1 MVVTSQHQLTPTATG
16 APARAGVRGCLPPMD
31 AEPSSSRGRR
41 QAGAGPRR
49 VPCRAPAAR
58 GQLRL
63 RGQCDVARR
72 CGAVLPVARS
82 LVGPAC
88 LSLLRPRP
96 PDLDRTATA
105 TEASGDGRQP
115 RGPAPAARAAEPTA
129 TAPGHGRHTGR
140 GSTAATCCLSGITVL
155 RRHPCRAMAPSRGS
169 CQSSENQSA
178 RFPDSE
184 KRRVSECFSKK
195 KV

>member
-1 MVVTSQHQLTPTATG
+1 MGGPGVTSRHQLTPTATC
-16 APARAGVRGCLPPMD
+16 AGVRVACRRWT
-31 AEPSSSRGRR
+31 PSRAHRE
-41 QAGAGPRR
+41 GAGRQEQDPAVCHAGRPPR
-49 VPCRAPAAR
+49 
-58 GQLRL
+58 GGS

-105 TEASGDGRQP
+105 TEASGDGREP

-155 RRHPCRAMAPSRGS
+155 RRHPCSAIAVWHRREDLAKLGEPVGSLSRLGK
-169 CQSSENQSA
+169 A
-178 RFPDSE
+178 TRF
-184 KRRVSECFSKK
+184 RVFL
-195 KV
+195 